1 MGKEF
6 RPGAIVCVSPPTNF
20 EHPIFGEII
29 RIFVPNDTKQLLL
42 RLYDTETY
50 SAHFNAYQ
58 VVQNNQYRIISV
70 SQLGI
75 HEVYHRYV
83 ISPHDHSYVVIKSY
97 HHVEFDI

>member
-1 MGKEF
+1 
-6 RPGAIVCVSPPTNF
+6 VSPPTNS
-20 EHPIFGEII
+20 EYPIFGEIV

-42 RLYDTETY
+42 RSYDTETY

-58 VVQNNQYRIISV
+58 VTQNNQYSIISV

-75 HEVYHRYV
+75 HEVYHRYIV
-83 ISPHDHSYVVIKSY
+83 SPHSYVLKSY